1 MTTTPATIHDVWIYT
16 KQRRRKP
23 DVFDLSLS
31 AAGIVVLRPERAARH
46 LGWDRISDCE
56 IEKRQGYLLL
66 ILRGG
71 GSTTRLVVTG
81 WSFEDLDALLREAR
95 RGSTA
100 PESDNGSAR
109 PTATPAMT
117 AEPDGGDARA
127 TKTAD
132 PAKAT
137 KAARATNAARATKAA
152 DTPTTA
158 RTAEATGAAGVAAVA
173 KAHRSAGATK
183 AAGAAEKAKAA
194 EPAAATAKAK
204 VAAPAAAAAKAKAA
218 APAAAAEVAPPEP
231 AWADTELA
239 DALAPE
245 PTVWQQ
251 VPWKPVVTVV
261 LLGLLVFAV
270 IVVLLQSAG
279 LIDWGFLGP
288 TA

>member
-1 MTTTPATIHDVWIYT
+1 MTPTPTTIHDVWIHT

-31 AAGIVVLRPERAARH
+31 TAGIVVLRPGRAGQH

-81 WSFEDLDALLREAR
+81 WSFEDLDAVLQEAR

-100 PESDNGSAR
+100 PESDNGSAA
-109 PTATPAMT
+109 PAATPAATPATT
-117 AEPDGGDARA
+117 AERDSGDARA
-127 TKTAD
+127 TKAAD
-132 PAKAT
+132 PAQAT
-137 KAARATNAARATKAA
+137 KAARATKAA
-152 DTPTTA
+152 TAPTTA

-194 EPAAATAKAK
+194 EPAAA
-204 VAAPAAAAAKAKAA
+204 
-218 APAAAAEVAPPEP
+218 AEVAPPEP

-245 PTVWQQ
+245 PTVWQR